1 MNLFKNNSV
10 KLLPK
15 ALRCLVLFCF
25 AIICLGYFQGNPAGA
40 ENQAGVEKE
49 VAKAIQAVEPA
60 LVRIHVVWATYEEGR
75 EIDREQSGSG
85 TIITEDGYVIT
96 NHHVAGKANRITCT
110 LANEE
115 EVEGKLV
122 GTDPL
127 TDIAIIKLLPAG
139 QRTFPFA
146 RFGDSSRLKVG
157 EQILAMGCPYEL
169 SQSVTTGIVSN
180 CNLVMPVYWEN
191 FTLEGENVGEL
202 VSWIGHDAAIY
213 PGNSGGPL
221 VNLAGEIVGINEI
234 NLGLSGAIP
243 GNLAKDVSGQIIKY
257 GKVTRSW
264 TGLSVQPLLQS
275 SNQKEGILVSG
286 TVEGSP
292 ADKAGFQTG
301 DILIA
306 VNKNPVS
313 ARFAE
318 ELPSFNQMMAGIP
331 VGEEIT
337 AAVLRNNKKITLKVT
352 TQEREPAEPKEEVMK
367 DWGLCVSNISLLA
380 SKELKRKNKDGVLV
394 NNISPGG
401 PCDKSEPPLIG
412 NDVIIKAAGSAVK
425 NTEELVKLTENLMK
439 DRKDPLPVLV
449 EFARENQQYVTVVKL
464 GVQESEDKG
473 LEAKKAWLPIDMEV
487 LTRDIAEQMGVPD
500 LTGVVITYVYPESAA
515 EKAGLK
521 SGDIISGLNGDRI
534 AASNPE
540 DSEVL
545 PALIRQYKAG
555 AEVELTVLRDK
566 EEKKVKIELPLAPKL
581 PREMKRYTDKDFGFT
596 ARDMALVDQVKGNL
610 KGENGVLVETVE
622 QGSWVALGKMSV
634 GDIIL
639 QIDGQAISGAG
650 LLQQVL
656 KKAAADK
663 PKRMIFLV
671 KRGIHSLYLEMEPA
685 WQYPGII

>member
-1 MNLFKNNSV
+1 MKPIKNNSV
-10 KLLPK
+10 KLLSR
-15 ALRCLVLFCF
+15 AIHYLVLLCF
-25 AIICLGYFQGNPAGA
+25 MTVCLSCFQGNIVGAEDQAGA
-40 ENQAGVEKE
+40 EKAVT
-49 VAKAIQAVEPA
+49 KAIKAVEPA

-75 EIDREQSGSG
+75 EINREQSGSG
-85 TIITEDGYVIT
+85 TIIARDGYVIT

-110 LANEE
+110 LANKEE
-115 EVEGKLV
+115 IEGKLV

-127 TDIAIIKLLPAG
+127 TDIAIIKLLSRG
-139 QRTFPFA
+139 QRAFPFA
-146 RFGDSSRLKVG
+146 RFGDSSLLKVG

-180 CNLVMPVYWEN
+180 RNLVMPVYWAS
-191 FTLEGENVGEL
+191 FILEGENVGEL

-221 VNLAGEIVGINEI
+221 VNLNGEIVGINEI
-234 NLGLSGAIP
+234 RLGLSGAIP
-243 GNLAKDVSGQIIKY
+243 GNLAKEVSDQIIKY
-257 GKVTRSW
+257 GKVSRSW
-264 TGLSVQPLLQS
+264 IGLSVQPLLKS
-275 SNQKEGILVSG
+275 FNREEGILVSG
-286 TVEGSP
+286 TIEGSP

-301 DILIA
+301 DILIE
-306 VNKNPVS
+306 VSKKPVS

-318 ELPSFNQMMAGIP
+318 ELPSFNQTVAKIPAGKE
-331 VGEEIT
+331 VE
-337 AAVLRNNKKITLKVT
+337 AVVLRNDKKIVLKIT

-367 DWGLCVSNISLLA
+367 DWGLCVSNISLLT
-380 SKELKRKNKDGVLV
+380 SKKLKRESKDGVLV
-394 NNISPGG
+394 KNGRPGG
-401 PCDKSEPPLIG
+401 PCDKAEPPIIR
-412 NDVIIKAAGSAVK
+412 NDVITRVANTAVK

-449 EFARENQQYVTVVKL
+449 EFARENQQYITVVKL

-473 LEAKKAWLPIDMEV
+473 LEAKKSWLPIDAKV
-487 LTRDIAEQMGVPD
+487 LTRDIAEQLGVPD
-500 LTGVVITYVYPESAA
+500 LTGVIITYVYPESAA

-521 SGDIISGLNGDRI
+521 PGDIISSLNGDRI

-555 AEVELTVLRDK
+555 AEVELTMLRGK
-566 EEKKVKIELPLAPKL
+566 EEKKVKIELPFAPKL

-596 ARDMALVDQVKGNL
+596 ARDMALVDQVKGNI
-610 KGENGVLVETVE
+610 KDESGVLVETVE

-639 QIDGQAISGAG
+639 RIDGQTINNVG
-650 LLQQVL
+650 LLQQIL

-671 KRGIHSLYLEMEPA
+671 KRGIHNLYLEMEPE
-685 WQYPGII
+685 W